1 MEITDIHAREILDS
15 RGNPTVEADVILID
29 GSAGR
34 AASPSGASTGAFE
47 AVELR
52 DRDKGRFRGQGVL
65 KAVDNVN
72 TVIADDLTGMDANDQ
87 AAIDQRLIELDNT
100 ENKSS
105 LGANAILAVSLAVA
119 NAAANGMDMPLYRY
133 LGGTNARVL
142 PAPMM
147 NILNG
152 GRHADNGLDI
162 QEFMVVP
169 IGAKSFAHALRM
181 GAEVY
186 HTLKANLQKKGLTTA
201 VGDEGGFAPTLPNN
215 RAALEIIVES
225 IQAAGY
231 KAGTDFAVALD
242 VAASEFYENG
252 VYTMKAEG
260 RSLTADE
267 MIDYIEGLVAEFPII
282 SVEDGLSEDDWE
294 GWQKLTAR
302 LGSRVRLVG
311 DDLFVTNP
319 IRITKGIWEKCGN
332 AILIKLNQI
341 GTLTETLDCIELA
354 KRAGYTPVISHRS
367 GETEDVTIAHLAVAV
382 NASFIKTG
390 APART
395 ERVCKYN
402 ELLRIEEELGE
413 AAKYFK
419 L

>member
-1 MEITDIHAREILDS
+1 MEIADIHAREILDS
-15 RGNPTVEADVILID
+15 RGNPTVEADVILAD
-29 GSAGR
+29 GTAGR
-34 AASPSGASTGAFE
+34 AAAPSGASTGAFE

-52 DRDKGRFRGQGVL
+52 DNDKKRYLGRGVM
-65 KAVDNVN
+65 KAVSHVN
-72 TVIADDLTGMDANDQ
+72 KAIADELIGMDAADQ
-87 AAIDQRLIELDNT
+87 VAVDKKLIELDGT

-105 LGANAILAVSLAVA
+105 LGANATLAVSLAVA
-119 NAAANGMDMPLYRY
+119 NASANGMEQSLYRY
-133 LGGTNARVL
+133 LGGTNAKVL

-152 GRHADNGLDI
+152 GRHADNGLDV
-162 QEFMVVP
+162 QEFMAVP
-169 IGAKSFAHALRM
+169 VGAKSFSEALRM

-186 HTLKANLQKKGLTTA
+186 HSLKAILAKRGLTTA
-201 VGDEGGFAPTLPNN
+201 VGDEGGFAPRLESN
-215 RAALEIIVES
+215 RAALELIVEA
-225 IQAAGY
+225 IAAAGY
-231 KAGTDFAVALD
+231 KPRDHFMISLD
-242 VAASEFYENG
+242 VAASEFYQDG

-260 RSLTADE
+260 RGLTADE
-267 MIDYIEGLVAEFPII
+267 MIDYIEGLVNEFPIL
-282 SVEDGLSEDDWE
+282 SVEDGLAEDDWD
-294 GWQKLTAR
+294 GWQKLTSR

-319 IRITKGIWEKCGN
+319 VRLTKGVWEKCGN

-354 KRAGYTPVISHRS
+354 TRNGYTPVISHRS

-382 NASFIKTG
+382 NAGLIKTG

-395 ERVCKYN
+395 ERVAKYN
-402 ELLRIEEELGE
+402 ELLRIEEELGKG
-413 AAKYFK
+413 AKYFK